1 MLAISPAFWLMVAG
15 SALGGGCDGQA
26 PEPDRPSAEARA
38 VAFLV
43 REVPRWS
50 RENHCFSCHN
60 NGDAARALYE
70 ATRVGLG
77 VPGDTMAD
85 TTAWLTRPSGW
96 DNNGG
101 EGPFSD
107 KRLARV
113 AFTSALAAATRTGAN
128 RDRAALGDAAL
139 RLARDQ
145 ADDGSWTLEGEESP
159 GSPAAYGRVLATF
172 LAREGLATA
181 DPDRFRAAID
191 RADGWL
197 MRHELRT
204 VADASVGLM
213 AIAAAGDAAASA
225 TRRREALDLL
235 RRAQSDDGGWGPY
248 VTSPPEAFDT
258 ALAILGLARCG
269 DSSESVRRMI
279 ARGRAFLIAGQRED
293 GSWAETTRPAGG
305 TSYAQRI
312 STAGWA
318 TLALLQTRESPSV
331 PRDRPTHP
339 TRAQRP

>member
-1 MLAISPAFWLMVAG
+1 M
-15 SALGGGCDGQA
+15 
-26 PEPDRPSAEARA
+26 E
-38 VAFLV
+38 FLS

-70 ATRVGLG
+70 ASRAGLRV
-77 VPGDTMAD
+77 PAEAMAG
-85 TTAWLTRPSGW
+85 TTAWLARPSGW
-96 DNNGG
+96 DHNGG
-101 EGPFSD
+101 DGPFSD

-113 AFTSALAAATRTGAN
+113 AFTSALAAATRAGSN
-128 RDRAALGDAAL
+128 RDRAALRDAAD

-172 LAREGLATA
+172 LAREGLAAA
-181 DPDRFRAAID
+181 DPDRFRAAIG

-197 MRHELRT
+197 MRRELRT

-213 AIAAAGDAAASA
+213 AIAAAADSPASA
-225 TRRREALDLL
+225 ARRREAMDLL
-235 RRAQSDDGGWGPY
+235 RRGQSDDGGWGPY
-248 VTSPPEAFDT
+248 VASPPETFDT
-258 ALAILGLARCG
+258 ALVLLGLARCG
-269 DSSESVRRMI
+269 DSSDPVRRMI
-279 ARGRAFLIAGQRED
+279 ARGRAFLIAAQRDD

-312 STAGWA
+312 STTGWA
-318 TLALLQTRESPSV
+318 TLALLATRDPA
-331 PRDRPTHP
+331 R
-339 TRAQRP
+339 